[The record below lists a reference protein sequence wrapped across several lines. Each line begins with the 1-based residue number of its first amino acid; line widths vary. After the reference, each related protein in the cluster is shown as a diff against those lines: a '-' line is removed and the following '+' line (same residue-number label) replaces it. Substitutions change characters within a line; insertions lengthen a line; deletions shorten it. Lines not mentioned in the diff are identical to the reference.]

1 MKAGI
6 FDGPQIGKLLNYDK
20 FTDSMNDREK
30 AAWISFK
37 EVVENFLGNFKS
49 ENYKKIVKNMLQKF
63 QEQGCLMSIKLHFL
77 HSHLEHFPENLSDYS
92 EEQRRTFPPRYQR
105 NGATLSGTMR

>member
-1 MKAGI
+1 MWRSQNCNNVI
-6 FDGPQIGKLLNYDK
+6 VTLLNDDK

-37 EVVENFLGNFKS
+37 EVVENFLSNFKS
-49 ENYKKIVKNMLQKF
+49 DNYKKIVKNILQNF

-77 HSHLEHFPENLSDYS
+77 DSHFEYFPENLGDYN
-92 EEQRRTFPPRYQR
+92 EEQGERFHQDIKEMERHYQGR
-105 NGATLSGTMR
+105 